1 MTNSAG
7 HSNQHQTEQA
17 AGERQA
23 HVELKLGKNLQEN
36 QLELEHALKQMQ
48 VKQALKRM
56 QGGVGAAA
64 TKKQAASKQIAPNLS
79 EQPTDKGVKVRG
91 GTLKQLKVG
100 LHAEQSTWQTK
111 VSKHLRHEASG
122 SIEDRPALNRQ
133 GDSFALFLV
142 RFTFV
147 VIGVSIYAHVIK
159 MAEEAEEVER
169 IGEERK
175 QRSLADYNSDDDD
188 DDTVMTRITV
198 RGEDRA
204 SSRGLLQP
212 QQESGPISPG
222 RRHSV

>member
-1 MTNSAG
+1 M
-7 HSNQHQTEQA
+7 
-17 AGERQA
+17 
-23 HVELKLGKNLQEN
+23 
-36 QLELEHALKQMQ
+36 
-48 VKQALKRM
+48 
-56 QGGVGAAA
+56 
-64 TKKQAASKQIAPNLS
+64 
-79 EQPTDKGVKVRG
+79 
-91 GTLKQLKVG
+91 
-100 LHAEQSTWQTK
+100 
-111 VSKHLRHEASG
+111 
-122 SIEDRPALNRQ
+122 
-133 GDSFALFLV
+133 FLV